1 MTLNNRER
9 FIFHICSALMLSLK
23 SDKRLDMQYLEQLIV
38 KNRARKLTEDEIVTL
53 RDEIQEEVLLSSYV
67 YEEIIR
73 HIGEGVSRNE
83 WR

>member
-38 KNRARKLTEDEIVTL
+38 KNRARKQTEDEIVTL